1 MKPVLLHEHIIF
13 SLKEYNIA
21 SSEILRSAEGIALC
35 RGLGCPQKFLFPT
48 PPQAGVQRAQPFAGV
63 WGVPRNS
70 YFFTSPPQAV
80 REIEN
85 AGKTLDA
92 SKMIMRQEFGA
103 E

>member
-63 WGVPRNS
+63 WGVPRNT
-70 YFFTSPPQAV
+70 YFSLAAAGGTRN
-80 REIEN
+80 RECRPDPRLW
-85 AGKTLDA
+85 ALTG
-92 SKMIMRQEFGA
+92 Q
-103 E
+103 